1 MLDFLKY
8 LKKEPFDFLTF
19 LEGDE
24 EGQITI
30 IGQEYANKGLPV
42 GGSTLG
48 ESYHIVLFR
57 DSKENKDEY
66 GDLDSFEA
74 ILSDPL
80 EYISG
85 LIPSGF
91 YGIIAKRTTTSEKII
106 NKLLDNMKESM

>member
-1 MLDFLKY
+1 MLDFLKP

-19 LEGDE
+19 LEGDS

-30 IGQEYANKGLPV
+30 CGQEYAIKGEPV
-42 GGSTLG
+42 GGSDLG
-48 ESYHIVLFR
+48 PSYHIVLFR
-57 DSKENKDEY
+57 DSKEKKDEY

-74 ILSDPL
+74 ILGDPL

-91 YGIIAKRTTTSEKII
+91 YGIIAKKTTTSDKII
-106 NKLLDNMKESM
+106 NKLLDNIRQSM